1 MKKFLSFASFCL
13 IAVTALVFT
22 ACSDDDDTKT
32 PKKEPAALT
41 ANIVSI
47 AEADTL
53 NGATFTFNVANANP
67 NATYFLAIGA
77 DKSMK
82 AYTLAK
88 ATQVGGS
95 YQATVYM
102 LDRSIYYSYKVVEM
116 YNQETTAQSAK
127 LGEFRLGTSYD
138 MSQISASSVEV
149 SDIALTSARITIKQ
163 PQNATGVKFYVYY
176 ADNEEL
182 ANSKTLELARNDAGD
197 YYVDVTGLS
206 QGTTYY
212 YQLASLKDHI
222 YETKSDASF
231 LFTTQND
238 PTFVVTVDINY
249 AGLNEFG
256 IETLKTIANKL
267 RSEYASADNDY
278 RIVEPAGFDAA
289 VATFNSV
296 TDAKRA
302 QYAAYLKEILSS
314 SKYLNGQGTPN
325 AYFVVGLTNAYA
337 VGQYTTATIT
347 AE

>member
-1 MKKFLSFASFCL
+1 MKKFLSIASFCF

-22 ACSDDDDTKT
+22 ACSDDDDNTT
-32 PKKEPAALT
+32 HKKEPAALT
-41 ANIVSI
+41 ASIVSI

-67 NATYFLAIGA
+67 NATYFLAIGS
-77 DKSMK
+77 DKTMR

-116 YNQETTAQSAK
+116 YNQETTAQSGK

-138 MSQISASSVEV
+138 MAQIAAGSVEV

-163 PQNATGVKFYVYY
+163 PVNTTGVKFYAYY
-176 ADNEEL
+176 ADNEDMD
-182 ANSKTLELARNDAGD
+182 NSETVELARNDAGD
-197 YYVDVTGLS
+197 YYADIQGLT

-231 LFTTQND
+231 QFTTLND
-238 PTFVVTVDINY
+238 PTFLITVDVAY
-249 AGLNEFG
+249 TGLNEFG
-256 IETLKTIANKL
+256 IETLETIAAKL
-267 RSEYASADNDY
+267 RTEYASADNNY
-278 RIVEPAGFDAA
+278 CIIEPAGFDTA

-296 TDAKRA
+296 TEAKKA
-302 QYAAYLKEILSS
+302 EYAAYLKEILSS
-314 SKYLNGQGTPN
+314 AKYLSGQGTPTASFTVGMTN
-325 AYFVVGLTNAYA
+325 VYVVG
-337 VGQYTTATIT
+337 QSTTAVIT